1 MRVEARSISGEK
13 LIFVQLEP
21 QLAMAAWYHLS
32 LAQVDPLGT
41 IGSRT
46 LVAPLVSS
54 LGRAL
59 VACGYIDQ
67 DTLNDFAKH
76 LREKPSD
83 ALDQHAAIRALG
95 SLGDIKEASR
105 G

>member
-1 MRVEARSISGEK
+1 MRIEARSIAGER

-21 QLAMAAWYHLS
+21 QLAMSAWYHLS

-41 IGSRT
+41 ISSRAI
-46 LVAPLVSS
+46 VAPLISG

-59 VACGYIDQ
+59 EACGYISL

-83 ALDQHAAIRALG
+83 ALDQHEAIRALG
-95 SLGDIKEASR
+95 ALADVKEASR